1 MKVFNKISEV
11 NALRWT
17 HLFWI
22 AEIVLSITYLPAHV
36 EQIAESVVIG
46 VLGIIC
52 CLSYEKMIGKIFSFG
67 FIAIWLFITFID
79 ICGFC
84 QLKQGEINRTI
95 FAHTD
100 WTLSYGI
107 VNIISYVFML
117 GIPMIQILQKHIG
130 EKARKVCTIMVL
142 LGTIYILGWCY
153 FGRDKLYREALKKGQ
168 TQVEEIEAY
177 YVTYGNYPSSLEQ
190 LNREEGFYTLSED
203 GHSYTFELGFDHWY
217 NIYHTNSCIFTFE
230 SVIYDSDKKKWTHIR
245 P

>member
-1 MKVFNKISEV
+1 MNNLNRINSTNV
-11 NALRWT
+11 LRWT
-17 HLFWI
+17 HLFWF
-22 AEIVLSITYLPAHV
+22 AEIALNINYLPLSIEEILGIIVFT
-36 EQIAESVVIG
+36 I
-46 VLGIIC
+46 LGIIC
-52 CLSYEKMIGKIFSFG
+52 FVFYEKKIGKIIACG
-67 FIAIWLFITFID
+67 FIGLWLIDAIVTIYGIVAPKY
-79 ICGFC
+79 G
-84 QLKQGEINRTI
+84 INSSI
-95 FAHTD
+95 IVHMD

-107 VNIISYVFML
+107 ANIISYVFML

-153 FGRDKLYREALKKGQ
+153 FGRDKLYREALKQGQ

-230 SVIYDSDKKKWTHIR
+230 SIIYDSDKKNGLI
-245 P
+245 

>member
-1 MKVFNKISEV
+1 MNNLNRINSTNV
-11 NALRWT
+11 LRWT
-17 HLFWI
+17 HLFWF
-22 AEIVLSITYLPAHV
+22 AEIALNINYLPLSIEEILGIIVFT
-36 EQIAESVVIG
+36 I
-46 VLGIIC
+46 LGIIC
-52 CLSYEKMIGKIFSFG
+52 FVFYEKKIGKIIACG
-67 FIAIWLFITFID
+67 FIGLWLIDAIVTIYGIVAPKY
-79 ICGFC
+79 G
-84 QLKQGEINRTI
+84 INSSI
-95 FAHTD
+95 IVHMD

-107 VNIISYVFML
+107 ANIISYVFML

-153 FGRDKLYREALKKGQ
+153 FGRDKLYREALKQGQ

-230 SVIYDSDKKKWTHIR
+230 SIIYDSDKKKWTHIR

>member
-1 MKVFNKISEV
+1 MNNLNRINSTNV
-11 NALRWT
+11 LRWT
-17 HLFWI
+17 HLFWF
-22 AEIVLSITYLPAHV
+22 AEIALNINYLPLSIEEILGIIVFT
-36 EQIAESVVIG
+36 I
-46 VLGIIC
+46 LGIIC
-52 CLSYEKMIGKIFSFG
+52 FVFYEKKIGKIIACG
-67 FIAIWLFITFID
+67 FIGLWLIDAIVTIYGIVAPKY
-79 ICGFC
+79 G
-84 QLKQGEINRTI
+84 INSSI
-95 FAHTD
+95 IVHMD

-107 VNIISYVFML
+107 ANIISYVFML

-153 FGRDKLYREALKKGQ
+153 FGRDKLYREALKQGQ

-217 NIYHTNSCIFTFE
+217 NRYHTNSCIFTFE
-230 SVIYDSDKKKWTHIR
+230 SIIYDSNKKKWTHIR